1 MNEMARYFK
10 LSFPEAEDEK
20 ILYLCLLA
28 DKWHKKWYGSTIAE
42 NLSQNDEAEHFSF
55 TKTELQT
62 LDSIAKE
69 YGKKTVAELGNALIE
84 K

>member
-28 DKWHKKWYGSTIAE
+28 DK
-42 NLSQNDEAEHFSF
+42 
-55 TKTELQT
+55 
-62 LDSIAKE
+62 
-69 YGKKTVAELGNALIE
+69 
-84 K
+84 